1 MELKIDGQI
10 CDPGT
15 DPIAVPGY
23 EAAETESVEAARE
36 GRSLKLRIPF
46 SPRNNAILGWADD
59 TQTAFRFNDTTHAA
73 ELSCEGA
80 RLIGGSV
87 RLLAVGDEC
96 YEIEIRSGGADWAS
110 QASWRQLD
118 DLPIDWK
125 TQLTPTMICQ
135 SWTNDSPVRF
145 FPVHHDEYEQQNSS
159 TDLLPAERF
168 LAVEDYH
175 PFLHVASLV
184 EGIFA
189 QSGYQVRSRFLDSDL
204 FRSLYISGAYATRDT
219 AAAVNR
225 MGFAARRLGP
235 ATAEGNEFGRVSANP
250 DAIANTLGNI
260 VDTATPQSI
269 DDDGQAISGL
279 YNNGNCFSTVD
290 GRICFTPPSPITV
303 GFEYYL
309 KYTTQH
315 RILSRDRLTGFDTIY
330 LGTGSE
336 FQFTLANRYRDLRNE
351 IAQNTFYRV
360 IVFDHKAGAQ
370 YRLTLTRGIA
380 QNITWTTFSARSIT
394 LSSPST
400 GTLAD
405 LKLLVYENAQ
415 WVPYTGDWA
424 LYNGYIGE
432 YGETTVEVRLR
443 SAPEQVSPTSP
454 KYFNLI
460 YFGGAEE
467 GMELTLH
474 KECSLRPV
482 FQPGPAF
489 GSTIDFAD
497 VARHNIRQSE
507 LLEALTHLFNLRFYT
522 EEQTRTVWIEPETE
536 FFGAA
541 PEIDWSLRTDFSQPL
556 LREQIAPSVHE
567 KRTWE
572 FLDGDGAVTRF
583 NTEERTTLGAWSY
596 TSPSCATLMGEK
608 VLRSPLFAPTLSS
621 TGHYLNAPSA
631 RLLQVGDRDD
641 AEDDGTNFTPRIVR
655 YAGVVPLPDDERWG
669 YPSGRNEY
677 PLAAFL
683 YPGDDSTEPFTLGF
697 EDRDGAEGLHRYY
710 DRQLRREAI
719 GERISLWI
727 HIEPHEFEEL
737 FSPGVGGP
745 DIRSIFR
752 IDTGRGIVR
761 AILRQID
768 DYDPRKA
775 STHCIFERID
785 QL

>member
-15 DPIAVPGY
+15 VPITVPGY
-23 EAAETESVEAARE
+23 AATEAESIEAARE
-36 GRSLKLRIPF
+36 GRSLTLKIPF
-46 SPRNNAILGWADD
+46 SPCNNSLLGWADD
-59 TQTAFRFNDTTHAA
+59 AQTAFRFNDTTHSA
-73 ELSCEGA
+73 ELSYEGA
-80 RLIGGSV
+80 RLIEGSV
-87 RLLAVGDEC
+87 RLLSVGDDS

-125 TQLTPTMICQ
+125 ARLTPTMICQ
-135 SWTNDSPVRF
+135 SWTNDSPVKF
-145 FPVHHDEYEQQNSS
+145 FPVHHDQYEQQNSS

-184 EGIFA
+184 DEIFA
-189 QSGYQVRSRFLDSDL
+189 QSGYRVKSRFLESDL
-204 FRSLYISGAYATRDT
+204 FRSLYMSGAYATRDT
-219 AAAVNR
+219 TAAVNR
-225 MGFAARRLGP
+225 MGFAARRLGSV
-235 ATAEGNEFGRVSANP
+235 TAEANEVGRVVANP

-269 DDDGQAISGL
+269 DDDGLAISGL

-290 GRICFTPPSPITV
+290 GKICFTPPSEITV

-309 KYTTQH
+309 KYTTYH
-315 RILSRDRLTGFDTIY
+315 RILSRDRLIGFNTIY
-330 LGTGSE
+330 LGSGSE
-336 FQFTLANRYRDLRNE
+336 FQFTLANRYQDQRDNIARN
-351 IAQNTFYRV
+351 ITYRV
-360 IVFDHKAGAQ
+360 IVFDHKDGAQ
-370 YRLTLTRGIA
+370 YRLTLNRGVA
-380 QNITWTTFSARSIT
+380 QDTLWTTFSARTVVINSPAT
-394 LSSPST
+394 GQLSN
-400 GTLAD
+400 
-405 LKLLVYENAQ
+405 LKLSVYENGQ

-432 YGETTVEVRLR
+432 YGTTTVEVRLR
-443 SAPEQVSPTSP
+443 SSPEQVSPTSP

-467 GMELTLH
+467 EMKLTLH

-489 GSTIDFAD
+489 GSSIDFTD

-507 LLEALTHLFNLRFYT
+507 LLESLFHLFNLRCYT
-522 EEQTRTVWIEPETE
+522 EEETRTVWIEPEVD
-536 FFGAA
+536 FYGAA
-541 PEIDWSLRTDFSQPL
+541 PEIDWSRRTDFSRPVV
-556 LREQIAPSVHE
+556 REQIAPSVHE
-567 KRTWE
+567 KRTWK
-572 FLDGDGAVTRF
+572 FLEGDGAVSRF
-583 NTEERTTLGAWSY
+583 NSEEQTTLGAWSY
-596 TSPSCATLMGEK
+596 SSPSCATMMGEK
-608 VLRSPLFAPTLSS
+608 TLRNPLFAPTLSS

-655 YAGVVPLPDDERWG
+655 YAGVIPLPEDERWG

-683 YPGDDSTEPFTLGF
+683 YPGDESTEPFTLGF

-719 GERISLWI
+719 GERVSLWI

-752 IDTGRGIVR
+752 IDTGKGIVR

-768 DYDPRKA
+768 EYDPRKA
-775 STHCIFERID
+775 STRCTFERID